1 MDGEATILC
10 DWVAI
15 MFLDWSGRKTL
26 TGRHRSTSWVHLTL
40 DPHTLTHHSISQGC
54 EIPTR
59 NYILQE
65 KLLRKKPCLCF
76 VLDPF
81 FRLFFVASCSTQSSS
96 VFAHDLVA
104 YCQLI
109 DIFNA
114 VFRWFFTHHHNV
126 HCSGLFVCLLVGLN
140 GEGLH
145 VYAYSLLI
153 LLTCICFYKLQSE
166 ISLTFSYSS
175 KLAFVWSIYW
185 RDGNIFLIF

>member
-65 KLLRKKPCLCF
+65 KLLRKNF
-76 VLDPF
+76 VCVLFWILSFDSF
-81 FRLFFVASCSTQSSS
+81 LLHLARLNRQVFSLMIWSRIANLLTFLMLFFA
-96 VFAHDLVA
+96 
-104 YCQLI
+104 
-109 DIFNA
+109 
-114 VFRWFFTHHHNV
+114 FFTHHHNI

-185 RDGNIFLIF
+185 LDGNIFLIF